1 MIILTALLPAFQPA
15 AAADFI
21 TEAPEGK
28 AVEYYAD
35 FLNFDNTVG
44 FMGD

>member
-1 MIILTALLPAFQPA
+1 MRLTVAMIILTALLPAFQPA

-28 AVEYYAD
+28 PW
-35 FLNFDNTVG
+35 NIMPTS
-44 FMGD
+44 